1 VIERFPVS
9 ASPVNTVLVAAM
21 VCLAPLT
28 ARAEGKWSGEV
39 PAKARALAERGRALH
54 DAGDYASAIVAFTQ
68 AYAMAPSP
76 ALLFN
81 LAQAYRLQGDCDDAA
96 LMYRRFLATGPS
108 PDRTAL
114 AEAHLVNVERCI
126 HKLSLHIPDETARGI
141 ALPPPP
147 IDGSVTSEMPRSRTA
162 AIEKDVGIGLMG
174 GGTFALGLAVYYAVQ
189 SHNASTE
196 VADAYAH
203 GARGSDIAPIDQRG
217 RTASRNA
224 AISGGAAA
232 VGVAGGL
239 AMYLI
244 GRHTERSPLVTPT
257 AHGAEVSMSWSF

>member
-1 VIERFPVS
+1 VS
-9 ASPVNTVLVAAM
+9 AAPVNAVLATALLFFAPVA
-21 VCLAPLT
+21 

-54 DAGDYASAIVAFTQ
+54 DAGDYANAIVAFTQ

-114 AEAHLVNVERCI
+114 AEAQLVNVERCI
-126 HKLSLHIPDETARGI
+126 HRLSMHIPDETARGT
-141 ALPPPP
+141 AAPPLPA
-147 IDGSVTSEMPRSRTA
+147 DGSVTLEMPRSRKA
-162 AIEKDVGIGLMG
+162 AIEKDVGIGLAG
-174 GGTFALGLAVYYAVQ
+174 GGTVALGLAVYYAVQ
-189 SHNASTE
+189 AHNASND

-217 RTASRNA
+217 KTASRNA
-224 AISGGAAA
+224 EISGAAA
-232 VGVAGGL
+232 AAGIAGGIT
-239 AMYLI
+239 MYLI
-244 GRHTERSPLVTPT
+244 GRHTERTAVVTPT